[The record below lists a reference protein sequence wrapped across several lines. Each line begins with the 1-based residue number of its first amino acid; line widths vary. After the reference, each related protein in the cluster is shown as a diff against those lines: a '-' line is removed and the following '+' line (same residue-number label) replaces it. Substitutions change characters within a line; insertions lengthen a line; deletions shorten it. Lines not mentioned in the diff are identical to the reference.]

1 MELYCNKIKFKQ
13 KEVSG
18 QINSF
23 HSAARHYI
31 WATSLTYMKFNF
43 RNVLPATIVPVLFA
57 LLARASYE
65 GLEDFARTMFTVMS
79 IGFIFF
85 VPFAMGA
92 MTIYFSDI
100 EKVKFRA
107 YRILMPW
114 LPILVFLVVT
124 IALNV
129 EGWACWIM
137 VLPVFLLAASLGGI
151 YAGHR
156 KLKKHNKDKLQLSL
170 LVLLPFLVSPA
181 EQFLARIPG
190 RYKAY
195 TCIDIQAPKEKIW
208 NNVTRVGEISAAQD
222 KGWFT
227 RTLGFPRPIKA
238 ELNYE
243 GNGAFRKAIFDK
255 GLIFDE
261 TVTAYDHQRKMSFTI
276 KANPYDIPSTT
287 MDEHVVIGGD
297 YFDVLNG
304 TYELEAINAT
314 TYRLHLYSH
323 FKLTTSFNFY
333 ASWWAGWI
341 MKDIQNN
348 ILQVIKARAEHG
360 NQVSHHINVPAGHSM
375 PL

>member
-1 MELYCNKIKFKQ
+1 MKIGFK
-13 KEVSG
+13 
-18 QINSF
+18 N
-23 HSAARHYI
+23 
-31 WATSLTYMKFNF
+31 TLT
-43 RNVLPATIVPVLFA
+43 VTIIPVLFA
-57 LLARASYE
+57 LFARMTYD
-65 GLEDFARTMFTVMS
+65 GLEDFARTMFSVMTV
-79 IGFIFF
+79 GFIFF

-92 MTIYFSDI
+92 LTIYLSNI
-100 EKVKFRA
+100 ERVKSRA
-107 YRILMPW
+107 YRIMMPW
-114 LPILVFLVVT
+114 LPILAFMAVT
-124 IALNV
+124 LILEI
-129 EGWACWIM
+129 EGWACWFM
-137 VLPVFLLAASLGGI
+137 VFPLFMLAASAGGAF
-151 YAGHR
+151 AGHR
-156 KLKKHNKDKLQLSL
+156 RLKKHNRDKLQISFI
-170 LVLLPFLVSPA
+170 VLLPFLISPA
-181 EQFLARIPG
+181 EQFLAKIPG

-195 TCIDIQAPKEKIW
+195 TYIDIQAPKENIW
-208 NNVTRVGEISAAQD
+208 SNVTRVGEISAAQD

-261 TVTAYDHQRKMSFTI
+261 TVTSYEHQRKMSFTI

-287 MDEHVVIGGD
+287 MDEHVVIRGE

-360 NQVSHHINVPAGHSM
+360 S
-375 PL
+375 